1 MDQTLLQLD
10 RERIKELREVGERG
24 GGNYSRGAI
33 YQGMAIIQENTVN
46 VKLQS
51 RQVKCPP
58 QGCVNEFII
67 RKLNW

>member
-1 MDQTLLQLD
+1 MDQTPLQLD

-24 GGNYSRGAI
+24 GGSYSREAI
-33 YQGMAIIQENTVN
+33 NQGMAIIQGNTVN

-51 RQVKCPP
+51 RQVKCSP
-58 QGCVNEFII
+58 QDCINEFII